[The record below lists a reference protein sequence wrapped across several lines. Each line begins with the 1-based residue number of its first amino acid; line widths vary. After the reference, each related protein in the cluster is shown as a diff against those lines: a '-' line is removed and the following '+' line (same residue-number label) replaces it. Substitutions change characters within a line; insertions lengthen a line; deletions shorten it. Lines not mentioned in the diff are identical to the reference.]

1 MPIEHVCN
9 TSQPVFGL
17 HVTAPELQL
26 STTDGPFGSQYRPW
40 QSQFSSINALSRT
53 LGDRTSAYLY
63 LEVFP
68 ASTETTRRV
77 IVHLCDILVPIEE
90 GTVISPESQLYRRC
104 GDPTQINF
112 PTFCYTN
119 VIFVEGGT
127 LSCLCQGRA
136 APDIVEFLS
145 CDSHC
150 HSRHNSFCV
159 SVNLTYIDESFVF
172 FTRQQTSTT
181 TTMPSNDPPVAG
193 HISLGTEMERCYS
206 LSSDSPFAYCVD
218 LDSQW
223 CKGASF
229 QRVGDYQLN
238 GSFESAELSSFLGY
252 TVNPVSDL
260 ADVYNDTTSHI
271 YTACVCKGH
280 RSDGW
285 FREMMVEFTAND
297 LTSPQLWYNASL
309 TVRDFWPIDEDTHFF
324 LQMYSVRG
332 PLVIANNTNIILHP
346 NASGSLKP
354 SPDSCR
360 SREGCSVIEPVVIT
374 GASSRELCQWNCV
387 LLETVD
393 IQEAP
398 IASVSSQASDLSQC
412 PPGHILANMIVVSW
426 QTKRLVPCWSR

>member
-1 MPIEHVCN
+1 MPIEQVCN

-26 STTDGPFGSQYRPW
+26 STTDGPFGSQFRPW

-77 IVHLCDILVPIEE
+77 IVHLCDVLVPVEE
-90 GTVISPESQLYRRC
+90 GIVISSESQLYRRC
-104 GDPTQINF
+104 GDPEQVNF
-112 PTFCYTN
+112 PTSCYTN
-119 VIFVEGGT
+119 VLFVEGGA
-127 LSCLCQGRA
+127 LNCLCQGRE

-150 HSRHNSFCV
+150 QNTYDSFCV
-159 SVNLTYIDESFVF
+159 SVNLTHSKEQFIF
-172 FTRQQTSTT
+172 FTRQQSSTT
-181 TTMPSNDPPVAG
+181 TTTPNTPASG

-206 LSSDSPFAYCVD
+206 LSSDSPFAYCAD

-223 CKGASF
+223 CKGTSF
-229 QRVGDYQLN
+229 QRVGDYRLIN
-238 GSFESAELSSFLGY
+238 GSFDSASGIASLGIGSKS
-252 TVNPVSDL
+252 VASDL
-260 ADVYNDTTSHI
+260 VDVYNDTTSHI
-271 YTACVCKGH
+271 YTACVCRGH

-285 FREMMVEFTAND
+285 FREMMVAFPEND
-297 LTSPQLWYNASL
+297 LTTPQIWYNASL
-309 TVRDFWPIDEDTHFF
+309 TVRDFWPIDEDNHRF

-332 PLVIANNTNIILHP
+332 PLVIANNTNVFLHP

-354 SPDSCR
+354 SPASCR
-360 SREGCSVIEPVVIT
+360 SMEKCSVIEPVIID

-393 IQEAP
+393 IQNAP
-398 IASVSSQASDLSQC
+398 IVSVSSEASDLSQC
-412 PPGHILANMIVVSW
+412 PPGYILANMIVVSW
-426 QTKRLVPCWSR
+426 QPKAPVPCW